1 MISIITPSLN
11 QGQFIEQSIRSVL
24 DSGSVEVEL
33 IILDGGS
40 DDNTTHILEKYDDK
54 IDFWVSE
61 HDTGQS
67 NAINKGIS
75 RAKGNIVNWLNSDDY
90 YEPRALEI
98 IQNKFGQRGINVVLA
113 KSRLFSENQTVS
125 ISTGTDVYPNNLA
138 KTIGWSRIDQP
149 ESFFTKT
156 AWDTVGL
163 LNEQLH
169 YTMDRE
175 WWMRYLYEF
184 GLEGIQQ
191 IQDVVVNFRLHADS
205 KTVGQPAGFQ
215 VEHDTLFYLMA
226 KAAKNNAARKVIK
239 ENCQIDENLRSS
251 ISEWTKTALAQMAL
265 NYYILKRADEF
276 YYQGDHRKS
285 RNLLKCIESNLLDTN
300 DATLYKGLKWKS
312 LLPETLIRIA
322 KKTR

>member
-1 MISIITPSLN
+1 MFN
-11 QGQFIEQSIRSVL
+11 E
-24 DSGSVEVEL
+24 
-33 IILDGGS
+33 
-40 DDNTTHILEKYDDK
+40 TH
-54 IDFWVSE
+54 
-61 HDTGQS
+61 
-67 NAINKGIS
+67 
-75 RAKGNIVNWLNSDDY
+75 
-90 YEPRALEI
+90 
-98 IQNKFGQRGINVVLA
+98 
-113 KSRLFSENQTVS
+113 TVS
-125 ISTGTDVYPNNLA
+125 ISKGTDVYPNNLA
-138 KTIGWSRIDQP
+138 KTIGWARIDQP

-156 AWDTVGL
+156 AWDKVGL

-226 KAAKNNAARKVIK
+226 LAAKNNVARKVLK

-251 ISEWTKTALAQMAL
+251 ISEWTNTALSLRAL
-265 NYYILKRADEF
+265 NYYMLKRADEF

-285 RNLLKCIESNLLDTN
+285 RNLLKCIDSKLLNTS
-300 DATLYKGLKWKS
+300 DAILFKGLKWKS
-312 LLPETLIRIA
+312 VLPQTLIRIA
-322 KKTR
+322 KKIRG